1 MRRSLLL
8 VAFLLPLVAT
18 SSLAQDPVEV
28 PLYFAVGIP
37 DNALPTIDGERDD
50 WAWVDPSFE
59 ITSTDMFILTGGVD
73 DADDHFIDIL
83 LGWNE
88 GQNRVYGMVH
98 VVDDFLIVDKNP
110 GCTFR
115 DDNCEIHFDPDNQ
128 GGGPYSAPNDQDL
141 QPAYQIC
148 LSMSEQFPRVQMYN
162 GALGNFEQDALNF
175 WWTHSGDF
183 VQNVNANVGNEYF
196 YEFSLLFFDPLSI
209 SGGPDASTEWVLT
222 PESTIGMGISLD
234 DADEG
239 LNANGNDPTTE
250 ECCEN
255 GFFWQAYVSMG
266 DQFANTGGI
275 PDVFLVPPED
285 VGTSVETTSW
295 GQVKSLLGEGL

>member
-18 SSLAQDPVEV
+18 SSFAQDPVEV

-37 DNALPTIDGERDD
+37 DNILPTIDGERDD

-98 VVDDFLIVDKNP
+98 VVDDYLIVDKNP

-148 LSMSEQFPRVQMYN
+148 LSMSEQFPGCRCTMERWATSSRMRSIS
-162 GALGNFEQDALNF
+162 GGRIR
-175 WWTHSGDF
+175 GDF

-209 SGGPDASTEWVLT
+209 SGGPDASTEWILT

-239 LNANGNDPTTE
+239 LNANGNDPMAE

-255 GFFWQAYVSMG
+255 GFWWQAYVSMG

-275 PDVFLVPPED
+275 PDVFLTPTED
-285 VGTSVETTSW
+285 VDTAVEATSW
-295 GQVKSLLGEGL
+295 GQVKGLIGEGL